1 MEGEDLEYFLEN
13 LLPIYD
19 AQIEKMF
26 ENNDVASNPSLGLN
40 VSNYM

>member
-19 AQIEKMF
+19 KQIEKML
-26 ENNDVASNPSLGLN
+26 NSNDV
-40 VSNYM
+40 